1 MARLPNR
8 DWRFRHQKR
17 YPPTIPGV
25 ELIVV
30 IVSVAN
36 VLIFAGMAAWL
47 WLSVKNRKGE
57 ALRLAAGLAA
67 IAMAGVAV
75 GSASRAFVK
84 TIQQGWVSLSSSS
97 AAVVN
102 VTQIT
107 VGLATV
113 ITGIA
118 IAVVLRRNKDRLIG
132 VATTLDVVSARS
144 SSIDPEKWNLTP
156 RQTEVLAA
164 IVDGAVT
171 NEELAAV
178 LFISKHT
185 AGTHVKQIL
194 HKTGVSSRRDLAL
207 LAPSLNQLK
216 DH

>member
-1 MARLPNR
+1 M
-8 DWRFRHQKR
+8 
-17 YPPTIPGV
+17 
-25 ELIVV
+25 
-30 IVSVAN
+30 
-36 VLIFAGMAAWL
+36 
-47 WLSVKNRKGE
+47 
-57 ALRLAAGLAA
+57 
-67 IAMAGVAV
+67 
-75 GSASRAFVK
+75 
-84 TIQQGWVSLSSSS
+84 
-97 AAVVN
+97 
-102 VTQIT
+102 
-107 VGLATV
+107 
-113 ITGIA
+113 
-118 IAVVLRRNKDRLIG
+118 LRRNKDRLIG

>member
-1 MARLPNR
+1 M
-8 DWRFRHQKR
+8 
-17 YPPTIPGV
+17 
-25 ELIVV
+25 ELVVV

-36 VLIFAGMAAWL
+36 VLIFAGMSAWL
-47 WLSVKNRKGE
+47 WLSVKNQKGE
-57 ALRLAAGLAA
+57 ALRLAGGLAA

-84 TIQQGWVSLSSSS
+84 TIQQGWISLSSSS
-97 AAVVN
+97 GAVVN

-144 SSIDPEKWNLTP
+144 SPINPKKWNLTP

-164 IVDGAVT
+164 IIDGAVT

-185 AGTHVKQIL
+185 VGTHVKQIL

-207 LAPSLNQLK
+207 LAPSLNRLK
-216 DH
+216 KH

>member
-75 GSASRAFVK
+75 GSAS
-84 TIQQGWVSLSSSS
+84 
-97 AAVVN
+97 
-102 VTQIT
+102 
-107 VGLATV
+107 
-113 ITGIA
+113 
-118 IAVVLRRNKDRLIG
+118 
-132 VATTLDVVSARS
+132 
-144 SSIDPEKWNLTP
+144 
-156 RQTEVLAA
+156 
-164 IVDGAVT
+164 
-171 NEELAAV
+171 
-178 LFISKHT
+178 
-185 AGTHVKQIL
+185 
-194 HKTGVSSRRDLAL
+194 
-207 LAPSLNQLK
+207 
-216 DH
+216 

>member
-1 MARLPNR
+1 M
-8 DWRFRHQKR
+8 
-17 YPPTIPGV
+17 
-25 ELIVV
+25 ELVVV
-30 IVSVAN
+30 IVNVAN
-36 VLIFAGMAAWL
+36 VLIFAGLAAWL

-57 ALRLAAGLAA
+57 ALRLAGGLAA
-67 IAMAGVAV
+67 VAMAGVAV

-107 VGLATV
+107 VGLATF

-144 SSIDPEKWNLTP
+144 SPINPEKWNLTP

-171 NEELAAV
+171 NDELAAV

-207 LAPSLNQLK
+207 LAPSLSQLK
-216 DH
+216 EH

>member
-1 MARLPNR
+1 MVHSPNQG
-8 DWRFRHQKR
+8 WRYPHQTR
-17 YPPTIPGV
+17 YPPTIPQV
-25 ELIVV
+25 ELVVV
-30 IVSVAN
+30 IVNVAN
-36 VLIFAGMAAWL
+36 VLIFAGLAAWL

-107 VGLATV
+107 VGLATF

-144 SSIDPEKWNLTP
+144 SPINPEKWNLTP
-156 RQTEVLAA
+156 RQTEVLVA

-171 NEELAAV
+171 NDELAAV

-207 LAPSLNQLK
+207 LAPSLSQLK
-216 DH
+216 EH